1 MTSVDT
7 LNSKDLNMSRL
18 LVTADDRTG
27 ALEIG
32 GIVANAEF
40 TVNVGT
46 EFDDGPCSVVDVATR
61 HMTPDGA
68 YATMIEALTLHDVHR
83 CHKMDSGLRGNWPHE
98 IRAMLDHDYQVA
110 IIPAFPAAGRRCKDG
125 IVYIDDVPLL
135 DSPFGADP
143 LSAPCSNRP
152 VEVMEEAGL
161 TSGDFILLD
170 ADTEEEVA
178 QGVQR
183 AFEEDR
189 VVVSPTG
196 PIGHFAKLLYG
207 NPRPREI
214 QLNFPILIICGSLNA
229 TSRNQL
235 DQLGLPIQPIGK
247 PTRPL
252 DPITVVAT
260 PFTQNAISNLDAEQ
274 MATRTAEYID
284 KHAEGFRTLLI
295 IGGDTAASYLQGK
308 SVEVLGT
315 VATGVP
321 IAEDGTRLL
330 ITKGG
335 GIGTANTLREI
346 CSLVRELPS

>member
-1 MTSVDT
+1 
-7 LNSKDLNMSRL
+7 MSQL

-32 GIVANAEF
+32 GIVANTEF
-40 TVNVGT
+40 SVNVGT
-46 EFDDGPCSVVDVATR
+46 VFDDGPCSVVDVATR
-61 HMTPDGA
+61 HMTPDRA
-68 YATMIEALTLHDVHR
+68 YVTMIDALTRHDVHR

-98 IRAMLDHDYQVA
+98 IRAMLDQDYRVA
-110 IIPAFPAAGRRCKDG
+110 IITAFPAAGRRCKDG

-135 DSPFGADP
+135 DSPFGEDP
-143 LSAPCSNRP
+143 LSAPCSNKP

-183 AFEEDR
+183 AFAEDR

-207 NPRPREI
+207 NPRPRAI
-214 QLNFPILIICGSLNA
+214 QLSSPILVICGSLNA

-235 DQLGLPIQPIGK
+235 DQLGLPLQLIGEPI
-247 PTRPL
+247 RPL

-260 PFTQNAISNLDAEQ
+260 PFTQNAISKLDAER
-274 MATRTAEYID
+274 MAIRTSEYID
-284 KHAEGFRTLLI
+284 EHAEGFRTLLI

-315 VATGVP
+315 VTTGIP
-321 IAEDGTRLL
+321 IAKDGTRLL

-335 GIGTANTLREI
+335 GIGTTDTLI
-346 CSLVRELPS
+346 KVCSSVTDHPS

>member
-1 MTSVDT
+1 
-7 LNSKDLNMSRL
+7 MSQL
-18 LVTADDRTG
+18 HVTADDRTG

-32 GIVANAEF
+32 GIVANAQF
-40 TVNVGT
+40 SVNVGT

-61 HMTPDGA
+61 HMSPDRA
-68 YATMIEALTLHDVHR
+68 YATMIEALTRHDVHR

-98 IRAMLDHDYQVA
+98 IRAMLDQDYRVT
-110 IIPAFPAAGRRCKDG
+110 IIPGFPAAGRRCKDG
-125 IVYIDDVPLL
+125 VVYIDDVPLL

-143 LSAPCSNRP
+143 LSAPCSNKP

-161 TSGDFILLD
+161 ISGDFILLD

-207 NPRPREI
+207 DLPHREV
-214 QLNFPILIICGSLNA
+214 QPDSPILIVCGSLNA

-235 DQLGLPIQPIGK
+235 DRLGVPIQRIGEPIEH
-247 PTRPL
+247 L
-252 DPITVVAT
+252 NPITVIAT
-260 PFTQNAISNLDAEQ
+260 PFIKDSISNRQAEQ
-274 MATRTAEYID
+274 MAALTARSID
-284 KHAEGFRTLLI
+284 EHSGDFRTLLI
-295 IGGDTAASYLQGK
+295 IGGDTSASYLRGRA
-308 SVEVLGT
+308 VEVLGT
-315 VATGVP
+315 VATGIP
-321 IAEDGTRLL
+321 IAREGTRLL

-335 GIGTANTLREI
+335 GIGRPDTLHEI
-346 CSLVRELPS
+346 CSLGSEHTS

>member
-1 MTSVDT
+1 
-7 LNSKDLNMSRL
+7 MSQL

-40 TVNVGT
+40 SVNVGT

-61 HMTPDGA
+61 HMSPDRA
-68 YATMIEALTLHDVHR
+68 YATMIEALTRHDVHR

-98 IRAMLDHDYQVA
+98 IRAMLDQDYRVA
-110 IIPAFPAAGRRCKDG
+110 IIPGFPAAGRRCKDG
-125 IVYIDDVPLL
+125 VVYIDDVPLL

-143 LSAPCSNRP
+143 LSAPCSNKP

-161 TSGDFILLD
+161 TSGAFILLD

-183 AFEEDR
+183 VFKEDR

-196 PIGHFAKLLYG
+196 PIGHYARLLFG
-207 NPRPREI
+207 DPPHRNIR
-214 QLNFPILIICGSLNA
+214 LNAPILIVCGSLNA

-235 DQLGLPIQPIGK
+235 DRLGVPIQRIGEPIEH
-247 PTRPL
+247 L
-252 DPITVVAT
+252 NPITVVAT
-260 PFTQNAISNLDAEQ
+260 PFIEDSISNHDAEQ
-274 MATRTAEYID
+274 MASITARYID
-284 KHAEGFRTLLI
+284 EHLASFHTLLI
-295 IGGDTAASYLQGK
+295 IGGDTAASYLRGK
-308 SVEVLGT
+308 AVEVLGT
-315 VATGVP
+315 VATGIP
-321 IAEDGTRLL
+321 IAKHGSRLL

-335 GIGTANTLREI
+335 GIGTADTLREI
-346 CSLVRELPS
+346 CSLVVEQPF